1 MYLLREPM
9 ITGHFC
15 FFITFR
21 VHTGY
26 NVQFV
31 SRRSLAKNDRNYNG
45 CSISILEVKHSC
57 NSCLSR
63 LGDDNGIAPV
73 FNLSSALYTHSPGQ
87 DDTAFTII
95 PFDKLQVPCFSL

>member
-45 CSISILEVKHSC
+45 CSISILEVKH
-57 NSCLSR
+57 
-63 LGDDNGIAPV
+63 
-73 FNLSSALYTHSPGQ
+73 
-87 DDTAFTII
+87 
-95 PFDKLQVPCFSL
+95 